1 MSQAKAIVEIQASKL
16 EDPAMNRVL
25 TRRASRSLQS
35 GSPTSTKDLTRE
47 TPSTSPEPSTRV
59 ATRSQ
64 STESS
69 SEPAEPRK
77 RRRKGK
83 PSGYNKKRVESG
95 SNSSNNNKA
104 PGRDDTDRETRNST
118 QRLSKEAKE
127 AKRAQR
133 DAMDIEAKKTDK
145 GHSVQRRRD
154 LAVEDVK
161 NAFVSQWK
169 MSYDQYYLDKLTI
182 RRSMMQ
188 QVQQKINALEQE
200 FFSQRVQSSL
210 DNRHLSHWMPPERP
224 STINILFPRYW
235 LQPRCLSD
243 EDVENDLRRARR
255 SPQSP
260 SLAEPHDTVYASY
273 HYQAQSS
280 GTTTATTSS
289 GYHHNHK
296 PSLSPTAPKTSP
308 AMLPSTSASA
318 ARATSPAFNML
329 ASLADNQYQKQYP
342 GASSNIQELSPQGN
356 LVGGDEQ
363 GFQRQTLTL
372 PPLNPW
378 RYEHTN
384 PLA

>member
-200 FFSQRVQSSL
+200 FFSQRVQ
-210 DNRHLSHWMPPERP
+210 N
-224 STINILFPRYW
+224 TGF
-235 LQPRCLSD
+235 
-243 EDVENDLRRARR
+243 
-255 SPQSP
+255 
-260 SLAEPHDTVYASY
+260 
-273 HYQAQSS
+273 
-280 GTTTATTSS
+280 
-289 GYHHNHK
+289 NH
-296 PSLSPTAPKTSP
+296 AV
-308 AMLPSTSASA
+308 A
-318 ARATSPAFNML
+318 
-329 ASLADNQYQKQYP
+329 
-342 GASSNIQELSPQGN
+342 
-356 LVGGDEQ
+356 
-363 GFQRQTLTL
+363 
-372 PPLNPW
+372 
-378 RYEHTN
+378 
-384 PLA
+384 